1 MEENLDKAVEDLKT
15 YLTKTRKLTI
25 FNEEVCVFIGGDNRP
40 STRELLDL
48 VAQGVKSQGGDII
61 DFGLTTT
68 PQLQY
73 YGIFFLT
80 QFISLM
86 KC

>member
-1 MEENLDKAVEDLKT
+1 M
-15 YLTKTRKLTI
+15 
-25 FNEEVCVFIGGDNRP
+25 FVFIGGDNRP

-48 VAQGVKSQGGDII
+48 VAQGVTSQKGEVI

-73 YGIFFLT
+73 YGT
-80 QFISLM
+80 
-86 KC
+86 